1 MATWTNVPDSSL
13 EPGDPIRSVDIIA
26 IKENTVYNYQH
37 TTLEIL
43 NQQTFTS
50 STTWTKPGGF
60 DATDSVVA
68 VIIGGGGSGY
78 ANCDIFGNSGQNASG
93 GGGGGV
99 MCVSIPYGSI
109 GSTVSV
115 VVGAGGSAVT
125 SSVNTPVNG
134 NNGGTSSFGS
144 YSALGGEG
152 GGQVTGGQGGAPM
165 PISNATNRF
174 DFSNGG
180 RGNSG
185 NSLASNNVS
194 SGLTGGG
201 GASLVNNTNR
211 TGGTSLFFGSGGL
224 GGVWNSSNGSAGTAP
239 GGGGGGAAAFNTITS
254 GAGARGEVRVYIIRG
269 KVTAAALL
277 GSATISF
284 AY

>member
-1 MATWTNVPDSSL
+1 MATWTNVPDSNL

-26 IKENTVYNYQH
+26 IKENAVYNYQH

-50 STTWTKPGGF
+50 STNWTKPGGF

-68 VIIGGGGSGY
+68 MIIGGGGSGF
-78 ANCDIFGNSGQNASG
+78 ANCDIYASSGQNASG

-125 SSVNTPVNG
+125 SSLNTPVNG

-152 GGQVTGGQGGAPM
+152 GREVTGGQGGAPM
-165 PISNATNRF
+165 LISNATSRVE
-174 DFSNGG
+174 FSNGG
-180 RGNSG
+180 RGNSA
-185 NSLASNNVS
+185 SLGVS
-194 SGLTGGG
+194 DFVYSGLTGGG
-201 GASLVNNTNR
+201 GASIVNNTRR
-211 TGGTSLFFGSGGL
+211 TGGASLFFGSGGL
-224 GGVWNSSNGSAGTAP
+224 GGVWNSSNGSAGTVP

-254 GAGARGEVRVYIIRG
+254 GAGARGEVRVYIVRG

-277 GSATISF
+277 GSTTVSV

>member
-1 MATWTNVPDSSL
+1 MATWTNVPDSNL

-26 IKENTVYNYQH
+26 IKENTVYNREH
-37 TTLEIL
+37 TILDIL
-43 NQQTFTS
+43 NSQTFTA

-60 DATDSVVA
+60 DATDSVIA
-68 VIIGGGGSGY
+68 VVVGGGGSGY
-78 ANCDIFGNSGQNASG
+78 ANCDIFGSGGQNAAG

-115 VVGAGGSAVT
+115 VVGAGGAAVT

-144 YSALGGEG
+144 YGALGGEG
-152 GGQVTGGQGGAPM
+152 GGQITGGQGGAPM
-165 PISNATNRF
+165 PISNATNRVE
-174 DFSNGG
+174 FSNGG
-180 RGNSG
+180 RGN
-185 NSLASNNVS
+185 LASSGTSNLVY

-201 GASLVNNTNR
+201 GASLIGDTNR

-224 GGVWNSSNGSAGTAP
+224 GGAWNSSNGSAGSAP

-254 GAGARGEVRVYIIRG
+254 GAGARGEVRVYIVRG
-269 KVTAAALL
+269 KVPANAFL
-277 GSATISF
+277 GTTSVSV